1 MNGIN
6 IPTPALRTGRIRP
19 TNLTRGLLNGEWL
32 TMLIPSNEGKVCDA
46 VVRALEKST
55 GNTRA
60 DVRVPDSDGI
70 G

>member
-1 MNGIN
+1 MIGIN
-6 IPTPALRTGRIRP
+6 IPTPALRIVRSRSTI
-19 TNLTRGLLNGEWL
+19 LTRGLPIGEWS

-46 VVRALEKST
+46 VVEAHETST
-55 GNTRA
+55 GNTLA